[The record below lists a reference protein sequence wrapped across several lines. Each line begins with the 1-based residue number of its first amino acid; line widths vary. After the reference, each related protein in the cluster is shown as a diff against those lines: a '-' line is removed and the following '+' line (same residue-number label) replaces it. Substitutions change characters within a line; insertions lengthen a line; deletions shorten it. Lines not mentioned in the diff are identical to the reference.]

1 MRELPGDP
9 GPTLFD
15 IYAAMKETE
24 QQAFAPHLLG
34 HTSADWLSS
43 VLRTHGH
50 DVSATTIRTYRRA
63 LRQEGGSSERAA
75 CRTPGQACRP

>member
-9 GPTLFD
+9 GPTLHD
-15 IYAAMKETE
+15 IYAAMTE
-24 QQAFAPHLLG
+24 AEQGAFAPHLLG
-34 HTSADWLSS
+34 ETSADWLSS
-43 VLRTHGH
+43 TLRRAGH

-75 CRTPGQACRP
+75 